1 LREAAVV
8 GVRHIDGRAAGLRRR
23 ARDAGVFRGAAAG
36 REAGGERRARDF
48 EVGAHAA
55 EGVVVLLA
63 VDGAWAAVGLAA
75 AIAEVHLV
83 VRAGVAVD
91 ASRNYLQVA
100 RSAWDS
106 VMEFD
111 SSGREPGSLT
121 SELLC
126 VAAAATL
133 VLSPVGVYAS
143 RRQYFWKASE
153 GT

>member
-1 LREAAVV
+1 MREAAVV
-8 GVRHIDGRAAGLRRR
+8 GVRHVDGRAAGLRRR

-83 VRAGVAVD
+83 VRAGIAVD
-91 ASRNYLQVA
+91 ASCDGLDRLGQSLHLYKLGGSHTAAYAGAA
-100 RSAWDS
+100 RAAKAA
-106 VMEFD
+106 
-111 SSGREPGSLT
+111 RASL
-121 SELLC
+121 
-126 VAAAATL
+126 
-133 VLSPVGVYAS
+133 
-143 RRQYFWKASE
+143 
-153 GT
+153 